1 MTTCL
6 RRTEMNKP
14 LTDKQ
19 QMIVIIIFH
28 SLIMLAYFYSYW
40 EGEKPS
46 IATFWS
52 FPLIIFIN
60 PKLASSPYHKVT
72 NSVLLAEHFL
82 TVGVGI
88 WLGLLHPA
96 SLFFPL
102 FLSFIWYYHTKK

>member
-1 MTTCL
+1 
-6 RRTEMNKP
+6 MNKP

-19 QMIVIIIFH
+19 QMIVIIISN
-28 SLIMLAYFYSYW
+28 SLFMLACFYSYW
-40 EGEKPS
+40 EGEKPNLS
-46 IATFWS
+46 AFWL

-72 NSVLLAEHFL
+72 NSVLLAEYFL
-82 TVGVGI
+82 IVGVGI

-96 SLFFPL
+96 SLFIPL